1 VSDPD
6 REPGNWA
13 FEAFGCAVIGFGGN
27 SFRPALRGL
36 IRTPGRC
43 RVSAAVQMGQQ
54 GLGRV
59 SLLA

>member
-1 VSDPD
+1 MSDPD

-13 FEAFGCAVIGFGGN
+13 FEAFGCAVIGCGGEN

-43 RVSAAVQMGQQ
+43 RVSAAVQMGQKD
-54 GLGRV
+54 
-59 SLLA
+59 